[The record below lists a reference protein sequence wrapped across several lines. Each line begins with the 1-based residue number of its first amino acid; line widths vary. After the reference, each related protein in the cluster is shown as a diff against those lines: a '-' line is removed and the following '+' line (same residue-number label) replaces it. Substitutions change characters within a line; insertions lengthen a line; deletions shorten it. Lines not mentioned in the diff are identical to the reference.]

1 MKTSVFLPTLTLVMA
16 ISASWVAGC
25 SDDSKSTDNEVPTTA
40 PKIVRTTPIEGS
52 ADATLKPIMGIKFD
66 MPMDTASFMQNFHFT
81 AHQSLP
87 EWMDSLQ
94 HHGSMMGGGMMNM
107 GHMMNWL
114 DSIDFE
120 GEFDWNEMLDS
131 CTFVA
136 DSTLMPN
143 TDCMMYLYG
152 DVRGRNGMMMD
163 MSSYQYGGQM
173 VHFRTRP

>member
-1 MKTSVFLPTLTLVMA
+1 MKRMNSIVVISLLIAASVLA
-16 ISASWVAGC
+16 IAGC
-25 SDDSKSTDNEVPTTA
+25 SDEAEPAGSNLPTTA
-40 PKIVRTTPIEGS
+40 PLVLRISPSEGTNS
-52 ADATLKPIMGIKFD
+52 AALQPVMGIKFD
-66 MPMDTASFMQNFHFT
+66 MPMDTTSFMHNFHFT

-87 EWMDSLQ
+87 DWMDSLQ

-143 TDCMMYLYG
+143 TDCMMYIYG
-152 DVRGRNGMMMD
+152 DVRGLNGMMMN
-163 MSSYQYGGQM
+163 MNNNQYGGKM
-173 VHFRTRP
+173 VHFRTQP